1 MIDTGMFVY
10 PWDIGDVGDFTR
22 DYAATG
28 LNSVAP
34 ALSYHHGN
42 VLHARSGRVG
52 RIEQAAVSFAPNPA
66 LYREIVPAVH
76 RETADRG
83 VVASIRKWCRVTGRH
98 FSAWTVFL
106 HNSTIGAARP
116 DLCVENHAGD
126 RYRHALCPSNPEV
139 RYYSLGLACDIC
151 DQFRPDSLLAESATY
166 RTALHGD
173 HHEIANTRVGPAA
186 LWLLSL
192 CFCPHC
198 LEKTAAARPAL
209 DVETARAVCGRLL
222 VDLLNREVAIPGN
235 DMTHIASLFLEYPE
249 LWQYQVERQRRVTD
263 FIGDIWTGAR
273 SRSVQFRVFPSS
285 TPFDICSAFL
295 EGYSF
300 RETAGVADVLVPLLY
315 SSGESFPLVRNTIRL
330 HDAKTPLGMVLTL
343 HPARHPNRADF
354 LGAVREA
361 VADGE
366 LPRCIYIYNYTL
378 ASRERLSW
386 LPEAMR
392 IIQSADNAGKE
403 ADDGAGHANS

>member
-28 LNSVAP
+28 LNAVAP
-34 ALSYHHGN
+34 SLSYHHGN
-42 VLHARSGRVG
+42 VLQARTGRVG
-52 RIEQAAVSFAPNPA
+52 RIDRAAVSFVPNPA
-66 LYREIVPAVH
+66 LYRDIVPAVH

-83 VVASIRKWCRVTGRH
+83 VAMELRNWCRETGRH

-106 HNSTIGAARP
+106 HNSTIGAVRP

-139 RYYSLGLACDIC
+139 RYYSLALVCDIC

-198 LEKTAAARPAL
+198 LEKTAAAQPDL
-209 DVETARAVCGRLL
+209 DVERVRALCGRLL

-235 DMTHIASLFLEYPE
+235 DMAQLASLFLEYPE
-249 LWQYQVERQRRVTD
+249 LHQYQIERQRRVTE
-263 FIGDIWTGAR
+263 FIGDIWTAAH
-273 SRSVQFRVFPSS
+273 SRSVELRVFPSS
-285 TPFDICSAFL
+285 TPFDICAAFL

-300 RETAGVADVLVPLLY
+300 RDSAGVADVLVPLLY
-315 SSGESFPLVRNTIRL
+315 SPGETFPLVRNTIRL
-330 HDAKTPLGMVLTL
+330 QDMTTPLGIVLTL
-343 HPARHPNRADF
+343 HPARYPGRADF

-361 VADGE
+361 FADGE
-366 LPRCIYIYNYTL
+366 RPRCVYVYNYSL

-386 LPEAMR
+386 LPVAVR
-392 IIQSADNAGKE
+392 IIQSADKAGNDAGGGADNAGM
-403 ADDGAGHANS
+403 